1 MCFMVPQ
8 KYNYVGFC
16 DRCNHTSLRLSRYA
30 YYTVMYTACH
40 NLMSNCPCKMH
51 MTGYGLAFLSA
62 IETCVET
69 VSYGIYVLYIA
80 CLLPECI
87 CEPAV

>member
-8 KYNYVGFC
+8 KYNYMDFC
-16 DRCNHTSLRLSRYA
+16 DRYNHASLRLSR

-40 NLMSNCPCKMH
+40 DLMSNCPCKNPYDWIWPCILF
-51 MTGYGLAFLSA
+51 GNR
-62 IETCVET
+62 TCVET
-69 VSYGIYVLYIA
+69 VSYGIYVLYIT

>member
-1 MCFMVPQ
+1 MCVMVAQ
-8 KYNYVGFC
+8 NYMNEVIVT
-16 DRCNHTSLRLSRYA
+16 TSPGLSR
-30 YYTVMYTACH
+30 YYTVMYAACY
-40 NLMSNCPCKMH
+40 NLMSNCPCKN
-51 MTGYGLAFLSA
+51 TYDWIWSRILFSNR
-62 IETCVET
+62 TCVET